1 MSNPEPNPTAL
12 DVRILHVADLITAIA
27 AGLNPNWY
35 RITMHDLKEY
45 ADDLRDIASELRAA
59 PTPARTT
66 TVDTIIALFAGARS
80 EVDLRE
86 TWADV
91 APSLPALGVSERLRV
106 LEGFNTRMC
115 AVCRDDG

>member
-1 MSNPEPNPTAL
+1 MTDHTTNNAARDISEVAEWIARESRNHPPNVMAQY
-12 DVRILHVADLITAIA
+12 VRAYDKLRAIA
-27 AGLNPNWY
+27 A
-35 RITMHDLKEY
+35 
-45 ADDLRDIASELRAA
+45 ELRAA

-66 TVDTIIALFAGARS
+66 TVDTIMALFAGARS

-91 APSLPALGVSERLRV
+91 APSLPALDVSERLRV

>member
-1 MSNPEPNPTAL
+1 MTDYTTNNAAL
-12 DVRILHVADLITAIA
+12 DVRILQVAEKLSDDAVTLSALDFNVWAKHTSEAADTLRAIA
-27 AGLNPNWY
+27 A
-35 RITMHDLKEY
+35 
-45 ADDLRDIASELRAA
+45 ELRAA

-66 TVDTIIALFAGARS
+66 TVDTIMALFAGARS

-91 APSLPALGVSERLRV
+91 APSLPALDVSERLRV
-106 LEGFNTRMC
+106 MEGFNTRMC